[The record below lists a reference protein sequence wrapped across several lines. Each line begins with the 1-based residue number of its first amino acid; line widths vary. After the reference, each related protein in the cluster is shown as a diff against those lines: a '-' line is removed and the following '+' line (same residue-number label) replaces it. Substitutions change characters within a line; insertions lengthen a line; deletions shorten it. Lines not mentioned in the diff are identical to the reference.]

1 MIAFRESIMHNIYLV
16 ILIPL
21 LWMLIF
27 GSSEAQ
33 TAQGNVSFHL
43 GHFGSAS
50 YYIVRDLS
58 FAVHYDLTKSH
69 FKIFL

>member
-1 MIAFRESIMHNIYLV
+1 
-16 ILIPL
+16 
-21 LWMLIF
+21 MLIF

-33 TAQGNVSFHL
+33 NAQGNVSFHL
-43 GHFGSAS
+43 VHFGSAS
-50 YYIVRDLS
+50 YYTVRDLS